1 MAWLSQ
7 NWERKN
13 TFTSWDPGGND
24 PWQLK
29 GLVTIDLSIIGS
41 YINETPS
48 PWGDSHSARR
58 KQLLTK
64 NLEQGKLAVFDAQ
77 FG

>member
-1 MAWLSQ
+1 MAIM
-7 NWERKN
+7 
-13 TFTSWDPGGND
+13 
-24 PWQLK
+24 
-29 GLVTIDLSIIGS
+29 GLLTIDSSIIGS

-64 NLEQGKLAVFDAQ
+64 NLEQRKLTIFDAQ
-77 FG
+77 FGE